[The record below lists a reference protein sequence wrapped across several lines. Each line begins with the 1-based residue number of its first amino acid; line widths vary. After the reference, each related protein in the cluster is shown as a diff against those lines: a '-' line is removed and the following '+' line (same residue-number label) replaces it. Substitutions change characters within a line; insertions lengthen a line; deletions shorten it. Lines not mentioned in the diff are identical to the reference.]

1 MKAKIIK
8 TVHIEAAVRISS
20 NQGCGSSYTG
30 SRYRIDLVAEG
41 EISETI
47 GWVVDYADLKNLFEP
62 VRRRLDHH
70 CLSDVEGLE
79 SDCSPKA
86 LERWINA
93 QLEPWP
99 EWFAGVRVFPPEPRA
114 FSMCHLSPEPDEGL
128 PRRAMFTF
136 SAAQSLPQLQAGHPC
151 REVHGHTYT
160 LEIACKDGE
169 LPPEEGEHLFQRL
182 HGQYLNI
189 VPGLEQ
195 STAERI
201 AVWVWQFLEHRGVA
215 PTLIGVQETP
225 NNRCYYRGE

>member
-151 REVHGHTYT
+151 RR
-160 LEIACKDGE
+160 CMD
-169 LPPEEGEHLFQRL
+169 
-182 HGQYLNI
+182 
-189 VPGLEQ
+189 
-195 STAERI
+195 
-201 AVWVWQFLEHRGVA
+201 
-215 PTLIGVQETP
+215 TP
-225 NNRCYYRGE
+225 ILLRSRARTGNCP